1 MLPRA
6 ARTPAVAG
14 STVALLLVVALLCSA
29 CSEQVVSKGHVA
41 GQVRVG
47 AACPTQPQGQI
58 CLPRAVDGEVRA
70 VRDGEVKARTR
81 TGPTGRYEL
90 SLAAG
95 AYTLVVAVGGPS
107 PQCPQTAVDV
117 RAAASGTV
125 DIDCA

>member
-6 ARTPAVAG
+6 ARTRAVTG
-14 STVALLLVVALLCSA
+14 LPVALAVGLALCSG

-41 GQVRVG
+41 GQVRAG
-47 AACPTQPQGQI
+47 AACPTQQQGQV

-70 VRDGEVKARTR
+70 LRDGEVKARTR

-90 SLAAG
+90 SLPAG
-95 AYTLVVAVGGPS
+95 SYTLVVGVSGPT

-117 RAAASGTV
+117 RAAGSGTV